1 MNLEEVLKKFKMD
14 KISFEE
20 ALKYIKISAIA
31 EIDDIAKI
39 DVNRDIRSGVP
50 EMVLAKWKTPDDVIK
65 IVRKSLEE
73 QNAILVTRATDK
85 HILALKTLKAEYD
98 LEINERAHAVVVKRR
113 GYEIPKYGGNVAV
126 VCAGTSDIPVAEEAK
141 IIAELMGCSVYT
153 YYDVGIAG
161 IHRLFNA
168 LKDVFEHDVDV
179 IIAVAGME
187 GALPSVVASMVD
199 IPVIGV
205 PVSVGYGYGG
215 EGQAALMSMLQ
226 SCVPG
231 LSVVNID
238 NGIGA
243 GSFAA
248 LLANRVAKYRGK
260 SK

>member
-1 MNLEEVLKKFKMD
+1 MKIEEILTKFKKNEISLEETLKSIKM
-14 KISFEE
+14 
-20 ALKYIKISAIA
+20 SAIA

-39 DVNRDIRSGVP
+39 DLNREIRSGVP
-50 EMVLAKWKTPDDVIK
+50 EMVLARWKTPEDVVQ
-65 IVRKSLEE
+65 IVKKSLDA
-73 QNAILVTRATDK
+73 QNVILVTCATEK
-85 HILALKTLKAEYD
+85 HVWALKSLKEFD
-98 LEINERAHAVVVKRR
+98 LEINERAKAIVVKRK
-113 GYEIPKYGGNVAV
+113 GYEISKTGGNIAV
-126 VCAGTSDIPVAEEAK
+126 ICAGTSDIPIAEEAK
-141 IIAELMGCSVYT
+141 IIAELMGCNVFT

-161 IHRLFNA
+161 IHRMFNA
-168 LKDVFEHDVDV
+168 LKDIYEHDVDV
-179 IIAVAGME
+179 IISVAGME

-243 GSFAA
+243 GSMAA
-248 LLANRVAKYRGK
+248 LIANRVAQYR
-260 SK
+260 SKAK